1 MASYADELVAVA
13 GRLNIDPAWLANI
26 IAIESRGGD
35 PQAVNDIS
43 GATGLIQFM
52 PCPICTAEDLGTTTS
67 ALYQMTGL
75 QQMPYVE
82 RYFQMVMRRHGPVRS
97 QEDVIAAVFY
107 PAYIGQPDREMPY
120 NVQRDNP
127 GIRTLSDY
135 TRILTSKSKLPVE
148 GIAGGVFSGLGGGN
162 KATQIAIYGSIAGLI
177 ILAAWRYQDD
187 IRAFARGE

>member
-35 PQAVNDIS
+35 PQAVNSKS

-52 PCPICTAEDLGTTTS
+52 PCPVCTAEDLGTTTS

-82 RYFQMVMRRHGPVRS
+82 RYFVDRIRERGPLRS

-107 PAYIGQPDREMPY
+107 PAYIGQPDREMPA
-120 NVQRDNP
+120 NVQAMNP

-135 TRILTSKSKLPVE
+135 TRILTANSKLPVE
-148 GIAGGVFSGLGGGN
+148 GIAGGVFTGLGKGN
-162 KATQIAIYGSIAGLI
+162 KAVQLALFGSLGGLI

-187 IRAFARGE
+187 IRALVRGR